1 MISFNAL
8 MVVFINLAVL
18 LNGAKG
24 SGRFFEGIF
33 FMFVCAILSSTCM
46 SCKGN

>member
-24 SGRFFEGIF
+24 SGRFFEGWESGN
-33 FMFVCAILSSTCM
+33 ILLKS
-46 SCKGN
+46 GVLAAQ